1 MGRERERI
9 DYIWCHA
16 QLIDYGGQ
24 YYNIRE
30 AILKLL
36 EFQAPLAQCCHV
48 SADIAARQTEFLDLR
63 RLLQRQ
69 QHRLLHVEQPCRGG
83 ASICWRELR
92 WKCETISKK
101 SMGWK
106 HSSYSSIRGWIKMDQ
121 HGSKSATHFHFH
133 TSVREVNCIA
143 LACFET
149 CQDPVAHGA
158 ML

>member
-1 MGRERERI
+1 MERERENI
-9 DYIWCHA
+9 NYIWCHA

-106 HSSYSSIRGWIKMDQ
+106 HSSYSSIRGW
-121 HGSKSATHFHFH
+121 GSKWIKISNPFPLPYQRARSQLHCLSLFW
-133 TSVREVNCIA
+133 N
-143 LACFET
+143 L
-149 CQDPVAHGA
+149 
-158 ML
+158 